1 MNRGGIDD
9 NSSQQF
15 GSRRQLVFT
24 AQLFKVAE
32 TMHHIDELFLWTD
45 RLFLQ
50 HFDVQVAQMWGF
62 QALVTGKL
70 TIKLRAMDWQ
80 DASIPQGVL
89 VNDQVA
95 ALAGNMLSK
104 QHSFMLLG
112 VNNLFSFHQA
122 GLLTRYGLNYCF
134 CDFLRSNLLLPPM
147 PNATSEETSTPCAV
161 AALLY
166 FKRFPAQDELSAI
179 NLILGQSLSVAGSR
193 GLLLSSGTTSGSLP
207 ALPGGSAQR
216 KTQPHLSELIPR
228 RLEDADAMRSSN
240 PFASSAVISDKSARR
255 LFAAIDGRKNVG
267 EISTNIGMDLKEV
280 YLALQFLLEHH
291 RIQLY
296 EPGGQAVDHSQFIDR
311 T

>member
-9 NSSQQF
+9 NSSQPNI
-15 GSRRQLVFT
+15 GRRQLVFT

-32 TMHHIDELFLWTD
+32 TMHHIDELFLWMN

-50 HFDVQVAQMWGF
+50 HFDVQVAQMWGL
-62 QALVTGKL
+62 QALVAGKL

-112 VNNLFSFHQA
+112 VGNLFSFHQA
-122 GLLTRYGLNYCF
+122 GLLSRYGLNYCF

-161 AALLY
+161 AVLLY

-179 NLILGQSLSVAGSR
+179 NLILGQSLSVAASR
-193 GLLLSSGTTSGSLP
+193 GLLLPSSTTSGSLP
-207 ALPGGSAQR
+207 ALSSGSAQR

-255 LFAAIDGRKNVG
+255 LYAAIDGKKNVS

-291 RIQLY
+291 RVQLY
-296 EPGGQAVDHSQFIDR
+296 EPGGQAVDRSQFIDR